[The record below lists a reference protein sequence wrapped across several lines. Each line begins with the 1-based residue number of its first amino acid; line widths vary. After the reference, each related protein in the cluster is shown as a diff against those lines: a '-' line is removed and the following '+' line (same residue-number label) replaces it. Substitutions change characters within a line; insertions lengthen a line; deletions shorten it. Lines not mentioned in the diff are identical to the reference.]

1 MIKIYTFEEKKFM
14 VYQTIKSLF
23 RKSKKPKKA
32 ESNSILNDQYL
43 IIRFDENNEILMKTN
58 SNFIKDDIIRIIQEV
73 SKIETID

>member
-23 RKSKKPKKA
+23 RKSKKHKKA

-43 IIRFDENNEILMKTN
+43 SNDE
-58 SNFIKDDIIRIIQEV
+58 S
-73 SKIETID
+73 